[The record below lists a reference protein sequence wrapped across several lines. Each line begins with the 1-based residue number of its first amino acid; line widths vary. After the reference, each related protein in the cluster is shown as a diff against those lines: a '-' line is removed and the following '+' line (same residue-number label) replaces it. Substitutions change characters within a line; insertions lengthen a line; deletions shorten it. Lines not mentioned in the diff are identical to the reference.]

1 MFYFLFSIKHCTL
14 TVQAINA
21 SVHKILRMLVVTL
34 LEITQQSF
42 GIGIVIMIIILKL
55 LFVNLSMDQQDKEV
69 LTFFWKQELVTIQAA
84 ITVISMYFS
93 HSLTMLI
100 INF

>member
-1 MFYFLFSIKHCTL
+1 
-14 TVQAINA
+14 
-21 SVHKILRMLVVTL
+21 
-34 LEITQQSF
+34 
-42 GIGIVIMIIILKL
+42 MIIILKL

-84 ITVISMYFS
+84 ITVISIYFS